1 MGRCGDLFG
10 RRPRRCRADSRGLAL
25 ITQPRG
31 QFDVT
36 PEQRAIGALAAEVAA
51 REIAPHVAQWD
62 REHVFP
68 RELYRK
74 LTDAGIMGILVPEEY
89 GGAGAEYLSYALAIE
104 ELARVD
110 AGTAVTVSVHSMICS
125 AICRLGTPQQKEFW
139 LPQLASGDV
148 LAGFALTESDA
159 GSDAAALRATAKRS
173 NGGYVLDGRKQWCS
187 TGSYAGVIMGM
198 FRTGGAGARGV
209 SAFLIDAALPGI
221 SVERV
226 TEKLG
231 IHTSNTCDV
240 AFDGVEVD
248 SNALLGEEGAGFA
261 NAMSALTAGRI
272 GIAAQAIG
280 ILAACLDESVK
291 FAKERVA
298 FGKPIGAFEGIS
310 FKIAQ
315 MATDLDAARL
325 LNYRAAALADA
336 GESFA
341 LAASK
346 AKLFA
351 STAAR
356 KHAAEAL
363 QIHGG
368 YGYTSEFP
376 VERHYRDAKIT
387 EIYEGT
393 SEIQQLIVA
402 RSLLG
407 RLD

>member
-1 MGRCGDLFG
+1 M
-10 RRPRRCRADSRGLAL
+10 
-25 ITQPRG
+25 ITQSRG
-31 QFDVT
+31 QFELTD
-36 PEQRAIGALAAEVAA
+36 EQRAIGALAAEIAQ
-51 REIAPHVAQWD
+51 REIAPHIAQWD

-68 RELYRK
+68 RALYTR
-74 LTDAGIMGILVPEEY
+74 LTDAGIMGILVPEAY
-89 GGAGAEYLSYALAIE
+89 GGAGADYLSYALAIE

-110 AGTAVTVSVHSMICS
+110 AGTAVTLSVHSMICS
-125 AICRLGTPQQKEFW
+125 AICRLGTSEQKQRW
-139 LPQLASGDV
+139 LPLLASGDV
-148 LAGFALTESDA
+148 IAGFALTESDA
-159 GSDAAALRATAKRS
+159 GSDAAALRATAKPS
-173 NGGYVLDGRKQWCS
+173 NGGFVLHGRKQWCTS
-187 TGSYAGVIMGM
+187 GSYAGVIMGM
-198 FRTGGAGARGV
+198 FRTGDAGARGV
-209 SAFLIDAALPGI
+209 SAFLIDATLPGI
-221 SVERV
+221 TVERV

-231 IHTSNTCDV
+231 IHTSNTVDL
-240 AFDGVEVD
+240 AFDGVEIAGD
-248 SNALLGEEGAGFA
+248 ALLGEENSGFG
-261 NAMSALTAGRI
+261 NAMTALTAGRI

-298 FGKPIGAFEGIS
+298 FGKPIGAFEGVS

-315 MATDLDAARL
+315 MAMDLDAARL
-325 LNYRAAALADA
+325 LTYRAAALADA

-368 YGYTSEFP
+368 YGYTTEFA

-393 SEIQQLIVA
+393 SEIQQVVIA

>member
-1 MGRCGDLFG
+1 
-10 RRPRRCRADSRGLAL
+10 
-25 ITQPRG
+25 
-31 QFDVT
+31 
-36 PEQRAIGALAAEVAA
+36 
-51 REIAPHVAQWD
+51 
-62 REHVFP
+62 
-68 RELYRK
+68 
-74 LTDAGIMGILVPEEY
+74 MGILVPEEH
-89 GGAGAEYLSYALAIE
+89 GGAGADYLSYALAIE

-125 AICRLGTPQQKEFW
+125 AIGKLGTQRQKERW
-139 LPQLASGDV
+139 LPELAGRDV
-148 LAGFALTESDA
+148 IAGFALTESDA
-159 GSDAAALRATAKRS
+159 GSDAAAIRASASRTP
-173 NGGYVLDGRKQWCS
+173 GGYVLQGRKQWCT

-198 FRTGGAGARGV
+198 FRTGGPGARGV
-209 SAFLIDAALPGI
+209 SAFLIEANRPGI

-231 IHTSNTCDV
+231 IHTSNTCDLS
-240 AFDGVEVD
+240 FDGVELSED
-248 SNALLGEEGAGFA
+248 ALLGEEGAGFG
-261 NAMSALTAGRI
+261 NAMTALTAGRI

-280 ILAACLDESVK
+280 ILAACLDESVQ
-291 FAKERVA
+291 FARERVA
-298 FGKPIGAFEGIS
+298 FGRPIGAFEGVS
-310 FKIAQ
+310 FKVAQ
-315 MATDLDAARL
+315 MAMDLDAARL
-325 LNYRAAALADA
+325 LNYRAAAMADA

-393 SEIQQLIVA
+393 SEIQQLIIA

-407 RLD
+407 RLE

>member
-1 MGRCGDLFG
+1 M
-10 RRPRRCRADSRGLAL
+10 
-25 ITQPRG
+25 TQARG
-31 QFDVT
+31 QFALTD
-36 PEQRAIGALAAEVAA
+36 EQRAIGSLAAEIAQ
-51 REIAPHVAQWD
+51 REIAPFVAQWD
-62 REHVFP
+62 RDRVFP

-74 LTDAGIMGILVPEEY
+74 LTDAGIMGILVPEEF
-89 GGAGAEYLSYALAIE
+89 GGAGADYLSYALAIE

-125 AICRLGTPQQKEFW
+125 AIGKLGTQRQKERW
-139 LPQLASGDV
+139 LPALASGDAI
-148 LAGFALTESDA
+148 AGFALTESDA
-159 GSDAAALRATAKRS
+159 GSDAAAIRSTASRAA
-173 NGGYVLDGRKQWCS
+173 GGYVVRGRKQWCT

-209 SAFLIDAALPGI
+209 SAFLIEPNLPGI
-221 SVERV
+221 TVERV

-231 IHTSNTCDV
+231 IHTSNTCDL
-240 AFDGVEVD
+240 AFDGVELGED
-248 SNALLGEEGAGFA
+248 ALLGEEGAGFG
-261 NAMSALTAGRI
+261 NAMTALTAGRI

-291 FAKERVA
+291 FAKERAA

-310 FKIAQ
+310 FKVAQ
-315 MATDLDAARL
+315 MAMDLDAARL
-325 LNYRAAALADA
+325 LNYRAAAMADA

-368 YGYTSEFP
+368 YGYTCEFP

-393 SEIQQLIVA
+393 SEIQQLIIA

-407 RLD
+407 RLE

>member
-1 MGRCGDLFG
+1 MQTEHIQ
-10 RRPRRCRADSRGLAL
+10 A
-25 ITQPRG
+25 
-31 QFDVT
+31 QFELSD
-36 PEQRAIGALAAEVAA
+36 EQRAIGALAAEIAQ
-51 REIAPHVAQWD
+51 REIAPFVAQWD

-68 RELYRK
+68 RELYAK
-74 LTDAGIMGILVPEEY
+74 LTDAGIMGILVPEQY
-89 GGAGAEYLSYALAIE
+89 GGAGADYLSYALAIE
-104 ELARVD
+104 ELSRVD
-110 AGTAVTVSVHSMICS
+110 AGTAVTISVHSMICA
-125 AICRLGTPQQKEFW
+125 AILKMGTDAQKERW
-139 LPQLASGDV
+139 LKRLATENAI
-148 LAGFALTESDA
+148 AGFALTESDA
-159 GSDAAALRATAKRS
+159 GSDAAALRATAKRT
-173 NGGYVLDGRKQWCS
+173 GDGYVLNGRKQWCTS
-187 TGSYAGVIMGM
+187 GSYAGVIMGM
-198 FRTGGAGARGV
+198 FRTGGSGARGV
-209 SAFLIDAALPGI
+209 SAFLIEPNLRGI
-221 SVERV
+221 TVERV

-231 IHTSNTCDV
+231 IHTSNTCDL
-240 AFDGVEVD
+240 AFDNVQVPTD
-248 SNALLGEEGAGFA
+248 ALLGTQGEGFG
-261 NAMSALTAGRI
+261 NAMTALTAGRI

-291 FAKERVA
+291 FAKERFA
-298 FGKPIGAFEGIS
+298 FGKPIGAFEGVS

-315 MATDLDAARL
+315 MAMDLDAARM

-336 GESFA
+336 GQPFA

-368 YGYTSEFP
+368 YGYTTEFP
-376 VERHYRDAKIT
+376 IERHYRDAKIT

-393 SEIQQLIVA
+393 SEIQQVIIA

>member
-1 MGRCGDLFG
+1 LIAQ
-10 RRPRRCRADSRGLAL
+10 RA
-25 ITQPRG
+25 
-31 QFDVT
+31 QFDLSD
-36 PEQRAIGALAAEVAA
+36 EQRAIGALAAEIAQ
-51 REIAPHVAQWD
+51 REIAPHVARWD

-68 RELYRK
+68 RELYRT
-74 LTDAGIMGILVPEEY
+74 LTDAGIMGVLVPEEY
-89 GGAGAEYLSYALAIE
+89 GGAGADYLSYALAIE

-125 AICRLGTPQQKEFW
+125 AIHRLGTAQQKERW
-139 LPQLASGDV
+139 LAPLATGDV
-148 LAGFALTESDA
+148 IAGFALTESDA
-159 GSDAAALRATAKRS
+159 GSDAASLRATAKRDE
-173 NGGYVLDGRKQWCS
+173 GGYVLDGRKQWCTS
-187 TGSYAGVIMGM
+187 GSYAGVIMGM
-198 FRTGGAGARGV
+198 FRTGATGSRGV
-209 SAFLIDAALPGI
+209 SAFLIETNLGGI
-221 SVERV
+221 TVERV

-231 IHTSNTCDV
+231 IHTSNTCDL
-240 AFDGVEVD
+240 AFDQVRVAAD
-248 SNALLGEEGAGFA
+248 ALLGEEGAGFG
-261 NAMSALTAGRI
+261 NAMKALTAGRI
-272 GIAAQAIG
+272 GIASQAIG

-291 FAKERVA
+291 FAKERTA
-298 FGKPIGAFEGIS
+298 FGKPIGAFEGVS

-315 MATDLDAARL
+315 MAMDLDAARL

-336 GESFA
+336 GQDFA

-368 YGYTSEFP
+368 YGYTNEFP

-393 SEIQQLIVA
+393 SEIQQLIIG

>member
-1 MGRCGDLFG
+1 VHPLLNPSAPLGINSVEGHR
-10 RRPRRCRADSRGLAL
+10 
-25 ITQPRG
+25 
-31 QFDVT
+31 QFDLSD
-36 PEQRAIGALAAEVAA
+36 EQRAIGAAAAEIAQ
-51 REIAPHVAQWD
+51 REIAPYIARWD
-62 REHVFP
+62 RDHLFP

-125 AICRLGTPQQKEFW
+125 AIRRLGGRAQRERW
-139 LPQLASGDV
+139 LPRLANGDV
-148 LAGFALTESDA
+148 IAGFALTESDA
-159 GSDAAALRATAKRS
+159 GSDAAAIRATATRTVA
-173 NGGYVLDGRKQWCS
+173 GYRLNGRKQWCTS
-187 TGSYAGVIMGM
+187 GSYAGVIMGM
-198 FRTGGAGARGV
+198 FRTSAAGARGV
-209 SAFLIDAALPGI
+209 SAFLIEPSLPGI
-221 SVERV
+221 SVEGV

-231 IHTSNTCDV
+231 IHTSNTCDL
-240 AFDGVEVD
+240 AFDDVEVGSD
-248 SNALLGEEGAGFA
+248 ALLGDEGAGFG
-261 NAMSALTAGRI
+261 NAMTALTAGRI

-280 ILAACLDESVK
+280 ILAACLDESVR

-298 FGKPIGAFEGIS
+298 FGKPIGAFEGVS

-315 MATDLDAARL
+315 MATDLEAARL
-325 LNYRAAALADA
+325 LNYRAAAMADA
-336 GESFA
+336 GENFA

-393 SEIQQLIVA
+393 SEIQQLIIA

>member
-1 MGRCGDLFG
+1 MNLSNIAAR
-10 RRPRRCRADSRGLAL
+10 
-25 ITQPRG
+25 TQ
-31 QFDVT
+31 FELTD
-36 PEQRAIGALAAEVAA
+36 EQRQVGALAAEIAQ
-51 REIAPHVAQWD
+51 REIAPFVAQWD
-62 REHVFP
+62 RDRVFP
-68 RELYRK
+68 RDLYAK
-74 LTDAGIMGILVPEEY
+74 LTHAGIMGILVPEEY
-89 GGAGAEYLSYALAIE
+89 GGAGADYLSYALAIE

-125 AICRLGTPQQKEFW
+125 AILRLGTERQKERW
-139 LPQLASGDV
+139 LKTLATGNV
-148 LAGFALTESDA
+148 IAGFALTESDA
-159 GSDAAALRATAKRS
+159 GSDAAAIRATARRS
-173 NGGYVLDGRKQWCS
+173 GAGYVLNGRKQWCTS
-187 TGSYAGVIMGM
+187 GSYAGVIMGM
-198 FRTGGAGARGV
+198 FRTGGSGARGV
-209 SAFLIDAALPGI
+209 SAFLIEPDRPGI
-221 SVERV
+221 TVERV

-240 AFDGVEVD
+240 AFDDVALDED
-248 SNALLGEEGAGFA
+248 ALLGEEGAGFGT
-261 NAMSALTAGRI
+261 AMSALTAGRI

-280 ILAACLDESVK
+280 ILAACLDESVQ

-298 FGKPIGAFEGIS
+298 FGKPIGAFEGVS

-315 MATDLDAARL
+315 MAMDLDAARL
-325 LNYRAAALADA
+325 LAYRAAALADA
-336 GESFA
+336 AQPFA

-351 STAAR
+351 SSAAR
-356 KHAAEAL
+356 RHAAEAL

-368 YGYTSEFP
+368 YGYTTEFA

-393 SEIQQLIVA
+393 SEIQQLIIA

>member
-1 MGRCGDLFG
+1 
-10 RRPRRCRADSRGLAL
+10 
-25 ITQPRG
+25 
-31 QFDVT
+31 
-36 PEQRAIGALAAEVAA
+36 
-51 REIAPHVAQWD
+51 
-62 REHVFP
+62 
-68 RELYRK
+68 
-74 LTDAGIMGILVPEEY
+74 AG
-89 GGAGAEYLSYALAIE
+89 
-104 ELARVD
+104 
-110 AGTAVTVSVHSMICS
+110 
-125 AICRLGTPQQKEFW
+125 
-139 LPQLASGDV
+139 GDV
-148 LAGFALTESDA
+148 IAGFALTESDA
-159 GSDAAALRATAKRS
+159 GSDAAAIRATAKRTPA
-173 NGGYVLDGRKQWCS
+173 GYALQGRKQWCTS
-187 TGSYAGVIMGM
+187 GSYAGVIMGM

-209 SAFLIDAALPGI
+209 SAFLVETDLPGI
-221 SVERV
+221 AVERV

-231 IHTSNTCDV
+231 IHTSNTCDL
-240 AFDGVEVD
+240 AFDGVEVGPE
-248 SNALLGEEGAGFA
+248 ALLGEEGEGFG
-261 NAMSALTAGRI
+261 NAMTALTAGRI

-280 ILAACLDESVK
+280 ILAACLDESVA
-291 FAKERVA
+291 FAKERNA
-298 FGKPIGAFEGIS
+298 FGKPIGAFEGVS

-336 GESFA
+336 GGDFR

-356 KHAAEAL
+356 KHAAEAV

-368 YGYTSEFP
+368 YGYTNEFP

-393 SEIQQLIVA
+393 SEIQQLIIA